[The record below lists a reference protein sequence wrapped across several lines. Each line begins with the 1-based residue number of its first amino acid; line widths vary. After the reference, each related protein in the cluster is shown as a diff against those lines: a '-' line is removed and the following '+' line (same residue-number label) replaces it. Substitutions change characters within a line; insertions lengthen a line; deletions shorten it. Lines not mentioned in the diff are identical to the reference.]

1 MVSIRD
7 QDSPY
12 RRRDLPQTPLTTGED
27 TRGLTALDIPPA
39 YVYFDRRRTRPRAQY
54 QMSQTLICSIIG
66 HFYQPF
72 TAALTT
78 SSSPTAA
85 GTPLSTEIAMRLP
98 VRHILV
104 IALAITSAVVIMAC
118 SNETAR
124 IPAPALNPA
133 TPTPTKP
140 PTPTAVLYHAA
151 VDVNLPE
158 PPFEPDVQEKYD
170 LGLKLSFQGEHR
182 QAITAFTEAQSLH
195 GQPSAAISNN
205 IATEYH
211 LLGNQ
216 KLAIHHYS
224 ASLAI
229 ADNSGIRSTRAAAY
243 LLDDQCQLAIRDA
256 NRSLE
261 MPPTS
266 APAYDSRAEAHTTL
280 AHCYARRGD
289 SKEAIV
295 SARHAVNIM
304 QLAGYP
310 EPLIKPWQQQARR
323 WEQHFRHNRLQ

>member
-1 MVSIRD
+1 
-7 QDSPY
+7 
-12 RRRDLPQTPLTTGED
+12 
-27 TRGLTALDIPPA
+27 
-39 YVYFDRRRTRPRAQY
+39 
-54 QMSQTLICSIIG
+54 MSKTLIFSIIG
-66 HFYQPF
+66 QFYTPV

-85 GTPLSTEIAMRLP
+85 GTPLSMQIAMRLP
-98 VRHILV
+98 ARHTLA
-104 IALAITSAVVIMAC
+104 IALAITTTVVILAC
-118 SNETAR
+118 SNAA
-124 IPAPALNPA
+124 PAPASDHPSN
-133 TPTPTKP
+133 PTPTQP

-158 PPFEPDVQEKYD
+158 PPFEPDAQEKYD
-170 LGLKLSFQGEHR
+170 LGLKLSLQGEHR

-195 GQPSAAISNN
+195 RQPSAAISNN

-216 KLAIHHYS
+216 ELAIHHYS

-229 ADNSGIRSTRAAAY
+229 ADDSGIRSARATAY
-243 LLDDQCQLAIRDA
+243 LVDDQCQPAIGDA

-261 MPPTS
+261 MPPTI
-266 APAYDSRAEAHTTL
+266 APAFDSRAEAHTVL
-280 AHCYARRGD
+280 AQCYARRGD
-289 SKEAIV
+289 FNQAMD

-310 EPLIKPWQQQARR
+310 EPLIKPWQQRARQ
-323 WEQHFRHNRLQ
+323 WEQHFWHNRLQ